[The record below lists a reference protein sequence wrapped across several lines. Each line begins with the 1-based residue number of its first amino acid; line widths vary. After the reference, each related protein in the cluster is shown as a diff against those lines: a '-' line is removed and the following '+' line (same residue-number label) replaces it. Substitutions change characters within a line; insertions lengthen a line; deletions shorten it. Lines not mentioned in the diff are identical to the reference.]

1 MLISKS
7 KYVEISSFND
17 CRQQTPALIVSLGLK
32 IVVLWHTYMY
42 LPSRE
47 LTHPLLRK
55 GKSSSK
61 MPWRGAMS
69 AMLVLRRLHILDGRL
84 SQFPYSVC
92 SHRWLPSSISGRKRV
107 CMNSNHQQPMLA
119 AVLHRLTSHREY
131 MGVCIQSKTSV
142 CIQNSLPTWHVST
155 TISK

>member
-1 MLISKS
+1 MIAGSK
-7 KYVEISSFND
+7 
-17 CRQQTPALIVSLGLK
+17 RQLWLFLWGWK
-32 IVVLWHTYMY
+32 HVVLWHTYMY

-84 SQFPYSVC
+84 SQLPYSVC

-107 CMNSNHQQPMLA
+107 CMNSNHQQLMLA
-119 AVLHRLTSHREY
+119 AVLHRLTSAREY